1 MNQQLKYIFETYKLW
16 FNTTK
21 LQLNNVKNAF
31 QQFKTIKNPTKQELE
46 NFNLLRDELFQ
57 VNYMMMEAHLSVENL
72 YDEYPD
78 NIKKK
83 IDAYDDLY
91 LKVYT
96 LTGEMAQYV
105 GKIGFNL
112 SDDFSEQ
119 IEL

>member
-1 MNQQLKYIFETYKLW
+1 MEQGLKYLFDTYKLCY
-16 FNTTK
+16 NLTK
-21 LQLNNVKNAF
+21 LQLSNSIKAF
-31 QQFKTIKNPTKQELE
+31 NEFKSIPNPTEEEIKN
-46 NFNLLRDELFQ
+46 FNWLRDELFN
-57 VNYMMMEAHLSVENL
+57 VNYMMMEAHLAVENL

-105 GKIGFNL
+105 SKIGFNL